1 MIKEVI
7 KGVLTTMGEDIIQ
20 QANRNLVSS
29 KISSSGHLGKGMDS
43 NVKINNNSV
52 GLTITLAG
60 YWEYMNYGVA
70 GVGGT
75 KADKKV
81 NGKII
86 KGENWKLKKVTNN
99 KYKYRD
105 KMPPPSAFA
114 KITSSK
120 GGQFAIARSIFHTGL
135 KTTLFFS
142 NPFDSEVKELSDEIE
157 VAIAKAVED
166 SLNKETI

>member
-1 MIKEVI
+1 MIKEAI
-7 KGVLTTMGEDIIQ
+7 KGVLVTMGEDIIQ

-29 KISSSGHLGKGMDS
+29 KISASGHLGKGMDS
-43 NVKINNNSV
+43 SVKINNNSV
-52 GLTITLAG
+52 GLTITIAG

-70 GVGGT
+70 GVGGER
-75 KADKKV
+75 ADGSAWVK
-81 NGKII
+81 
-86 KGENWKLKKVTNN
+86 KKVTNN

-105 KMPPPSAFA
+105 KIPPPSAFA